1 MFVDEVIMEVC
12 AGRGGD
18 GCMAYRREKFVPM
31 GGPNGGSGGHGANI
45 IFKTDTGLKTLID
58 LRYLKKITG
67 DAGKNGEG
75 KNQTGKDSVDKI
87 IKVPVGTTVKDLET
101 GSVIA
106 DLTKPGEE
114 VIVAYG
120 GRGGR
125 GNVSLATKNN
135 PCPSFAERGEPG
147 EVRKIKV
154 ELRMM
159 ADVGLVGMPSVGK
172 STILSMITNANPKI
186 ASYHFTTLS
195 PNLGVV
201 KLGSDSFVVAD
212 LPGLIE
218 GASEGVGLGDRFLK
232 HADRCKVLVHMVNMS
247 KMEGNDPINDYKVIR
262 EELSKYSKKLANKK
276 EIIVASK
283 MDMPDSKDNLIEF
296 KKAYPDKDI
305 FEISSITHFGI
316 DDLLNKINET
326 LKTEEEFSYDK
337 DEFEDEVYI
346 KFKKDKPYEITKDG
360 DTWVV
365 TGKEIE
371 RLFNM
376 TKFTEEEGVLR
387 FGRILRAMGVEETLE
402 KMGAKPGDDVAIN
415 DYLFTYK
422 G

>member
-1 MFVDEVIMEVC
+1 MLISSLRAIDDE
-12 AGRGGD
+12 GD
-18 GCMAYRREKFVPM
+18 
-31 GGPNGGSGGHGANI
+31 SNI
-45 IFKTDTGLKTLID
+45 EDTIG
-58 LRYLKKITG
+58 
-67 DAGKNGEG
+67 
-75 KNQTGKDSVDKI
+75 
-87 IKVPVGTTVKDLET
+87 
-101 GSVIA
+101 
-106 DLTKPGEE
+106 
-114 VIVAYG
+114 IVY
-120 GRGGR
+120 
-125 GNVSLATKNN
+125 
-135 PCPSFAERGEPG
+135 
-147 EVRKIKV
+147 
-154 ELRMM
+154 
-159 ADVGLVGMPSVGK
+159 
-172 STILSMITNANPKI
+172 IL
-186 ASYHFTTLS
+186 LS
-195 PNLGVV
+195 
-201 KLGSDSFVVAD
+201 
-212 LPGLIE
+212 
-218 GASEGVGLGDRFLK
+218 
-232 HADRCKVLVHMVNMS
+232 
-247 KMEGNDPINDYKVIR
+247 
-262 EELSKYSKKLANKK
+262 
-276 EIIVASK
+276 
-283 MDMPDSKDNLIEF
+283 EF
-296 KKAYPDKDI
+296 DKDI